1 MNVILCLLLTLLST
15 DISAATTTPEQVI
28 FNTRD
33 GGVIHADY
41 YPTQNH
47 TLILGHGAIFNKESW
62 RDLAQRLVAQ
72 NIGVLAIDFR
82 GYGQSK
88 GGNRPMD
95 RVEDIL
101 AAIAYLQQRGVQ
113 DISVLGASMGGGIA
127 GAAATQ
133 AKSGEISRLI
143 LLSPAPISNPEQ
155 MQADKILYVASSKE
169 TGIAAIEE
177 QYERAPE
184 PKQLKLLD
192 GNAHAQHI
200 FKTTQ
205 KNALTDIII
214 QFLLA
219 R

>member
-1 MNVILCLLLTLLST
+1 MKFMLCLVLSLLCTS
-15 DISAATTTPEQVI
+15 ISAATTTPEEVT

-41 YPTQNH
+41 YPAKSQ

-88 GGNRPMD
+88 GGHRPMD
-95 RVEDIL
+95 RFEDIL
-101 AAIAYLQQRGVQ
+101 AAITYLQQQGVQ
-113 DISVLGASMGGGIA
+113 HISVLGASMGGGIA

-133 AKSGEISRLI
+133 AKPGQISRLI
-143 LLSPAPISNPEQ
+143 LLSPTPISNPEQ

-169 TGIAAIEE
+169 GGVAAIEA
-177 QYERAPE
+177 QYKHAPE
-184 PKQLKLLD
+184 PKQLKLLN

-200 FKTTQ
+200 FKTAQ
-205 KNALTDIII
+205 KNTLTDIII

-219 R
+219 K